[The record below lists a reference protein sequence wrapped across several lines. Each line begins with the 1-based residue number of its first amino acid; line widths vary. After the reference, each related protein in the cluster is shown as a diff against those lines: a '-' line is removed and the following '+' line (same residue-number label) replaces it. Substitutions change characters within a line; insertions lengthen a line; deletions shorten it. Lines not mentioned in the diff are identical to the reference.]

1 MELKGTVV
9 FNYAN
14 VGSQSEGIYPFI
26 YNDYASFIMIYMV
39 DDNPFENN
47 SLKPYDGKKVII
59 KGDYNDYGT
68 FVVEEINEVTEK
80 APRSFFLFKRGP
92 RGRK

>member
-26 YNDYASFIMIYMV
+26 YNEFANFIMIYMV

-47 SLKPYDGKKVII
+47 LLKPYDGKKVVI

-68 FVVEEINEVTEK
+68 FVVEEINEEVEK
-80 APRSFFLFKRGP
+80 TPRRFFFKRRP
-92 RGRK
+92 KGRK